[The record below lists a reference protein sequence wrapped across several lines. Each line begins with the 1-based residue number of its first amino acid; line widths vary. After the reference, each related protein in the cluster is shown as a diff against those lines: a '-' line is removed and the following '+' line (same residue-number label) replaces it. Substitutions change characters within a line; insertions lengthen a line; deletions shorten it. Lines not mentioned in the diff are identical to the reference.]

1 MGYHGMYREQ
11 YMGVSENGMYVYI
24 YTPIYLPNGNSKQ
37 GNCLLNNGFRVT
49 MFSQTHM
56 FHHC

>member
-24 YTPIYLPNGNSKQ
+24 YTHRYTFQTAI
-37 GNCLLNNGFRVT
+37 LNRET
-49 MFSQTHM
+49 AY
-56 FHHC
+56 